1 MLRRLIPGAVVG
13 VIASLAFAGSAL
25 AQPTAPQLAPIPP
38 AVCGPSVNVS
48 WTASTPDVFANVIA
62 YRVDVGDLTTG
73 TASYKY
79 VNGLSTTIGG
89 LALNHHYVLRV
100 RALELGWFSHQ
111 LTYSSSSADTFVRSC
126 LRISDDV
133 LNRYV
138 AYNPWPG
145 CIMCGLLDFYSDD
158 PVMQREIA
166 AAIPPAAE
174 KIRGVQLA
182 ADGSAQVI
190 GG

>member
-25 AQPTAPQLAPIPP
+25 AQPTVPHLAPIPP
-38 AVCGPSVNVS
+38 TVCGPSVNVS
-48 WTASTPDVFANVIA
+48 WTASTPDTFSTLLA
-62 YRVDVGDLTTG
+62 YRVDIGDLTAG

-79 VNGLSTTIGG
+79 VNGLNTTIGG
-89 LALNHHYVLRV
+89 LVANHHYVLRV

-111 LTYSSSSADTFVRSC
+111 LTYSGSSADTFVRTC
-126 LRISDDV
+126 LRISDEI

-145 CIMCGLLDFYSDD
+145 CIMCGLVDFYSDD
-158 PVMQREIA
+158 PVMERQIA

-174 KIRGVQLA
+174 NIRGVQLA
-182 ADGSAQVI
+182 ADGSAAII